1 MWTSG
6 QSSYEGAG
14 SVLASWPKRVAR
26 RLPPPVVAALK
37 SFRRRA
43 APFSRRLAGIPQV
56 GAFDMGDFRRLT
68 PISRTSGRDR
78 GTPVDR
84 YYIERFLEDNCSDI
98 HGRTLEIR
106 DDTYS
111 RRYGGDRI
119 VEVDVLSKTADNTE
133 ATIVADL
140 SNAPQIASEQFD
152 AIIFTQTLQFIYDAP
167 AAIDTLY
174 RLLKP
179 GGVLLMTVPGTTS
192 ARLAIA
198 EFWSFT
204 ERSVRA
210 LLSGPFSSDDITTMV
225 GGNVLAAVA
234 LLEGL
239 SFEELG
245 TDALEYLDPD
255 YPVTIAARAIKTGR
269 TA

>member
-1 MWTSG
+1 
-6 QSSYEGAG
+6 
-14 SVLASWPKRVAR
+14 
-26 RLPPPVVAALK
+26 
-37 SFRRRA
+37 
-43 APFSRRLAGIPQV
+43 
-56 GAFDMGDFRRLT
+56 MGDFRRLT
-68 PISRTSGRDR
+68 PISRSSGRDR

-98 HGRTLEIR
+98 HGRVLEIR

-119 VEVDVLSKTADNTE
+119 HEVEVLSKTADNTE

-140 SNAPQIASEQFD
+140 SNAPQIGSDQFD

-192 ARLAIA
+192 AGLAIA
-198 EFWSFT
+198 ELWSFT

-210 LLSGPFSSDDITTMV
+210 LLNGQFNSHDITTTV

-239 SFEELG
+239 SQEELG
-245 TDALEYLDPD
+245 VDALEYLDPD
-255 YPVTIAARAIKTGR
+255 YPVTIAARAIKAHR
-269 TA
+269 TP

>member
-1 MWTSG
+1 MQTS
-6 QSSYEGAG
+6 
-14 SVLASWPKRVAR
+14 WRKRVAR
-26 RLPPPVVAALK
+26 RLPPNVVAALQR
-37 SFRRRA
+37 FRYGTA
-43 APFSRRLAGIPQV
+43 APFRRRLAGIPQV
-56 GAFDMGDFRRLT
+56 GAVDMGDLRRLT
-68 PISRTSGRDR
+68 PISRISGRDR

-98 HGRTLEIR
+98 HGRVLEIR

-111 RRYGGDRI
+111 RRYGGDRV
-119 VEVDVLSKTADNTE
+119 VEVEVLSKAETAEDTK
-133 ATIVADL
+133 ATIIADL

-192 ARLAIA
+192 AGLAIA
-198 EFWSFT
+198 ELWSFT

-210 LLSGPFSSDDITTMV
+210 LLTGPFHKDDISTVV
-225 GGNVLAAVA
+225 GGNVLAAMA
-234 LLEGL
+234 LLQGL
-239 SFEELG
+239 SHEELG
-245 TDALEYLDPD
+245 TNELEYLDPD
-255 YPVTIAARAIKTGR
+255 YPVIIAARAVKTGR